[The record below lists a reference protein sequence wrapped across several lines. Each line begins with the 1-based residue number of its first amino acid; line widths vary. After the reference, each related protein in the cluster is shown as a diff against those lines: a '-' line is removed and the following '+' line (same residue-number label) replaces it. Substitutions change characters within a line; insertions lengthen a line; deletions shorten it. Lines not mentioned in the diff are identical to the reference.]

1 MLRKK
6 RKIFMNDFDKI
17 NNLDVEMQSQTILSA
32 ISS

>member
-6 RKIFMNDFDKI
+6 RKIFMNDFGKI